1 MTRKEHEHEDR
12 QDLHLLEKYI
22 TAHARRGTTP
32 AAETLTRYAAL
43 RARVCDAKAA
53 A

>member
-1 MTRKEHEHEDR
+1 MTRNEHEDR
-12 QDLHLLEKYI
+12 KDLHLLEKYI
-22 TAHARRGTTP
+22 AAHVRRGTAP
-32 AAETLTRYAAL
+32 AIETLNRYEAL

>member
-1 MTRKEHEHEDR
+1 MTRKEHEDR
-12 QDLHLLEKYI
+12 KDLHLLEKYI
-22 TAHARRGTTP
+22 AAHERRGTTP
-32 AAETLTRYAAL
+32 AAETLNRYAEL